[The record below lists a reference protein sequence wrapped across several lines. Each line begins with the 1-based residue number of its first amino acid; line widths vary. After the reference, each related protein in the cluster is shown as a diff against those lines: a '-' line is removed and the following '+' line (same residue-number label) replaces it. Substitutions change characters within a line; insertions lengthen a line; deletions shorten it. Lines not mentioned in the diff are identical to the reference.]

1 MLRHIS
7 LTIRPLPLQL
17 YSLGQLPEVTGSI
30 TAAAS
35 QPASVFNTTLC
46 ISPSLPTPAP
56 LPSSLTLTAPSVT
69 RLSHSLHH
77 QSHVSHTHCTISHTS
92 LTLTVPSVTRL
103 SHSLHHQS
111 HVSHTHCTISHTSLT
126 LTEPS
131 VTRLSHSLNH
141 QVDNSSPSS
150 RGAAAAGGGLWA
162 ASVTRLTTCS
172 FAFNSAV
179 AAGDSAGFSA
189 ATIEIDGPHAIGGSA
204 FVLNLGQ
211 GSVIEDV
218 TVESSSQL
226 CGGWCLASASLFVAF
241 ANGSSV
247 SHVTISN
254 SQSSA

>member
-1 MLRHIS
+1 MTCDAPPH
-7 LTIRPLPLQL
+7 LTHNPPPPVAVILPWPTTRGNRQHH
-17 YSLGQLPEVTGSI
+17 SCSI

-35 QPASVFNTTLC
+35 QLQHHSCSITAAASQLQHH
-46 ISPSLPTPAP
+46 SLPQSSTQ
-56 LPSSLTLTAPSVT
+56 PSAFPHPFQRLHPCHP
-69 RLSHSLHH
+69 LSHSLNH
-77 QSHVSHTHCTISHTS
+77 QSHVT
-92 LTLTVPSVTRL
+92 
-103 SHSLHHQS
+103 
-111 HVSHTHCTISHTSLT
+111 HTHCTISHTSLT